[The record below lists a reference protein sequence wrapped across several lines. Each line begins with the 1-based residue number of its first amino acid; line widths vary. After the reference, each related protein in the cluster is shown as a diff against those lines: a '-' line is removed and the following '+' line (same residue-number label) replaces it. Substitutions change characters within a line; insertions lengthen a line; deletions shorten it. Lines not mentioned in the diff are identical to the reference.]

1 MYVDSV
7 NPIRWESLTQ
17 QQKDELIAY
26 RQELLDIP
34 QQVGFPVTIIWPDP
48 PQI

>member
-17 QQKDELIAY
+17 QQKDDLISY
-26 RQELLDIP
+26 RQALLDIP
-34 QQVGFPVTIIWPDP
+34 QQVGFPTSITWPIP
-48 PQI
+48 PEV